1 MSLSVC
7 MCVSVL
13 GVSMWRVGCGCR
25 VEQECKSW
33 ELSEGL
39 EGRLI
44 PVKRMKKKTEKKK
57 AKVPES

>member
-1 MSLSVC
+1 

-25 VEQECKSW
+25 VEQKCKSW

-44 PVKRMKKKTEKKK
+44 PVKRMKKKNGEKK